1 MQEAAIDRAG
11 LVGSYIPFD
20 FPPEELDRRALN
32 TLREFGFVGLNV
44 TIPHK
49 GWAFDICSRKG
60 PAATATG
67 AANTLTLGQK
77 SVVGENTDVTGFA
90 RLIDGKIII
99 LRNLKCLVV
108 GAGGAARAVVY
119 VLKERGARVTITDIE
134 MKRARKLA
142 REFKCKAVPPGSF
155 YRTKQDFSLIV
166 NCTPVGM
173 KGVSDKSPVKDYLFG
188 PGTVF
193 IDIIF
198 NPPETTA
205 MKMAKQRGASAHGGL
220 EMLVQQGAE
229 SFRLWT
235 GKEPDVEAMREAAR
249 RALE

>member
-1 MQEAAIDRAG
+1 
-11 LVGSYIPFD
+11 
-20 FPPEELDRRALN
+20 
-32 TLREFGFVGLNV
+32 
-44 TIPHK
+44 
-49 GWAFDICSRKG
+49 
-60 PAATATG
+60 
-67 AANTLTLGQK
+67 
-77 SVVGENTDVTGFA
+77 
-90 RLIDGKIII
+90 
-99 LRNLKCLVV
+99 VV

-119 VLKERGARVTITDIE
+119 VLTERGARVTVTDIE

-142 REFKCKAVPPGSF
+142 REYGCMAVAPGSF
-155 YRTKQDFSLIV
+155 FRSKEDFSLIV

-173 KGVSDKSPVKDYLFG
+173 KGVSDKSPVRDYLFK
-188 PGTVF
+188 PGSTF

-205 MKMAKQRGASAHGGL
+205 MKIAKQRGANAHGGL

-235 GKEPDVEAMREAAR
+235 GKEPDIESMRQAAW